1 MQGLTPS
8 EKKGVIVIVIV
19 ITLASIIRLVK
30 PFVYNPDTFDYSA
43 SDSIFTR
50 ISLSKYVDIQHNSD
64 EKTKSTKE
72 KQKALPLSS
81 IDINKAN
88 KSELQKLPR
97 IGPAIAQRIIDY
109 RSIHGKFSSHGD
121 LKKIKGIGIKT
132 LDNIRPY
139 LKPIGK

>member
-30 PFVYNPDTFDYSA
+30 PFVYNPYTYDYSE

-50 ISLSKYVDIQHNSD
+50 ISLSKYVEIPHDGD
-64 EKTKSTKE
+64 KKTKPTKE
-72 KQKALPLSS
+72 KQKTLLLYS
-81 IDINKAN
+81 IDINTAN

-109 RSIHGKFSSHGD
+109 RNIHGKFSSHSD

-139 LKPIGK
+139 LKQIGK